1 MSLKQECIDIINL
14 ITEPLKKDEYELY
27 EIETD
32 SIRDICELTGEDV
45 TYGDCFECEHYSN
58 CPYKKHVKVDVSFW
72 DYADFQRNYV
82 FAKKPSVSKG
92 VCYINNRK
100 QLMAEMSQFKKEIE
114 QYKDYYAEF
123 GEKYSDYMEY
133 AKEFGEKLREEYSF
147 FENMSTDILPIVFHT
162 DFAKDSEGKTNY
174 ITRGELVYRGKQNV
188 INTYYCMEDMEKT
201 KQNIRH
207 ELLHYFLYMSNMKYS
222 DDDVIFHYLCGI
234 YDAHAYKEMGQ
245 EEQALY
251 DKLVVVI
258 PTLEKKC
265 KELNCKD
272 GAFSANRDAVLLA
285 AGSNR
290 EDFSNKELFDYGMKI
305 LSMIYEVKEVDVKE
319 DSNN

>member
-14 ITEPLKKDEYELY
+14 ITEPLKKDEYDLY

-32 SIRDICELTGEDV
+32 SMRDICELTGEDV
-45 TYGDCFECEHYSN
+45 TYGDCFECEHYGN
-58 CPYKKHVKVDVSFW
+58 CKYKKPVKVDVSFW

-92 VCYINNRK
+92 ICYINNRK
-100 QLMAEMSQFKKEIE
+100 QLMAEMSQFKKEID

-133 AKEFGEKLREEYSF
+133 AKEFGETLRKEYSF
-147 FENMSTDILPIVFHT
+147 FECVSTDILPIVFYT
-162 DFAKDSEGKTNY
+162 DFAKDEEGKTDYATKGNF
-174 ITRGELVYRGKQNV
+174 VCRGKQNV
-188 INTYYCMEDMEKT
+188 INTYYCMDDIEAS

-222 DDDVIFHYLCGI
+222 DDDSLFLYLCGI
-234 YDAHAYKEMGQ
+234 YDAHAYKEMGE

-258 PTLEKKC
+258 PELEKKC
-265 KELNCKD
+265 KELGCKD
-272 GAFSANRDAVLLA
+272 GVFGANRDCVLMA
-285 AGSNR
+285 AGRDKEN
-290 EDFSNKELFDYGMKI
+290 FANKEFYDYGMMLLNMTVEEK
-305 LSMIYEVKEVDVKE
+305 M
-319 DSNN
+319 

>member
-14 ITEPLKKDEYELY
+14 ITEPLKKDEYDLY

-45 TYGDCFECEHYSN
+45 TYGDCFDCEHYGN
-58 CPYKKHVKVDVSFW
+58 CPHKKHVKVDVSFW

-82 FAKKPSVSKG
+82 FVKKPAVSKG
-92 VCYINNRK
+92 ICYINNRK
-100 QLMAEMSQFKKEIE
+100 QLMTEMSQFKTEIE
-114 QYKDYYAEF
+114 MYKDYYAEF
-123 GEKYSDYMEY
+123 GEKYNDFMEY

-162 DFAKDSEGKTNY
+162 DFAKDKVGKTDY
-174 ITRGELVYRGKQNV
+174 AKRGNFVSIGKQNM
-188 INTYYCMEDMEKT
+188 INVYYCMDDLDDT

-207 ELLHYFLYMSNMKYS
+207 ELLHYFLYMSGLKYS
-222 DDDVIFHYLCGI
+222 DDVAIFHYLCGV
-234 YDAHAYKEMGQ
+234 YDANAYKEMGE
-245 EEQALY
+245 EEQVLY

-258 PTLEKKC
+258 PELEKKC

-272 GAFSANRDAVLLA
+272 DAFSANRDVVLMA
-285 AGSNR
+285 AGNDR
-290 EDFSNKELFDYGMKI
+290 ENFSNKELFDYGMMI
-305 LSMIYEVKEVDVKE
+305 LNMTVKEKV
-319 DSNN
+319 